1 METGAVYRGEN
12 SYRPNYCLFEK
23 DGAAEVI
30 YQQSHLI
37 EPVDGEV
44 WLYGQNSYFNRDL
57 YHFSSHQHTPN
68 NEDTLL
74 GKNKAAQASLPDRG
88 VLTLTKQEK
97 EKRYMAHLLFAHTT
111 ICGTFDICGEQKT
124 VEAIEDIV
132 PLHNTKLCVNLSEEI
147 QRIYLAPQMQE
158 MTFERNEDGVTCII
172 PEMEC
177 HQIVVFEYK

>member
-1 METGAVYRGEN
+1 
-12 SYRPNYCLFEK
+12 
-23 DGAAEVI
+23 
-30 YQQSHLI
+30 
-37 EPVDGEV
+37 
-44 WLYGQNSYFNRDL
+44 
-57 YHFSSHQHTPN
+57 
-68 NEDTLL
+68 
-74 GKNKAAQASLPDRG
+74 
-88 VLTLTKQEK
+88 
-97 EKRYMAHLLFAHTT
+97 MAHLLFAHTT

-158 MTFERNEDGVTCII
+158 VTFERNEDGVTCII